1 MAAPRV
7 TVAVPSLDQGR
18 FIGQAL
24 ESIFAQGVEVEV
36 FVMDAGSN
44 DGTLSVIGRYQDRLA
59 GWRSHPDAGQA
70 AAINEGI
77 ARGTAPYVC
86 WLNSDD
92 WWLPGALPKL
102 IAALEQPVAPGQNV
116 APAKNVAPTQAGAQ
130 SPPFAFGR
138 VSNYDDETGHTRA
151 NLEVHPF
158 RERLFAQFC
167 TVAQPATL
175 IRRSAWEAVG
185 GLDETLHLA
194 MDYDLWWRLYRQGG
208 RPAFVDAQLAMNR
221 RYRETKTTSQRR
233 AHYDEAIAVV
243 RKHYGRVPIKWY
255 LAQPF
260 AVWLR
265 SRIGR

>member
-7 TVAVPSLDQGR
+7 TVAVPSFNQGR
-18 FIGQAL
+18 FLGQCL
-24 ESIFAQGVEVEV
+24 ESIFAQGVDVEV

-44 DGTLSVIGRYQDRLA
+44 DGTLAVIGKWQDRLA
-59 GWRSHPDAGQA
+59 GWRSAPDAGQA

-77 ARGTAPYVC
+77 ARGSAPYVC

-92 WWLPGALPKL
+92 WWLPGAVGKL
-102 IAALEQPVAPGQNV
+102 VQGLEADSAA
-116 APAKNVAPTQAGAQ
+116 
-130 SPPFAFGR
+130 PFAFGR
-138 VSNYDDETGHTRA
+138 VSNFDDETGRTRA

-158 RERLFAQFC
+158 REKLFAQFC

-175 IRRSAWEAVG
+175 IRRSAWEAVR
-185 GLDETLHLA
+185 GLDESLHFA

-208 RPAFVDAQLAMNR
+208 KPAFVDAQLAMNR
-221 RYRETKTTSQRR
+221 RYPQTKTTSQRR

-265 SRIGR
+265 SMLRR

>member
-1 MAAPRV
+1 MAVPRV

-18 FIGQAL
+18 FIGQCL

-44 DGTLSVIGRYQDRLA
+44 DGTLSVIGQWRERLA

-102 IAALEQPVAPGQNV
+102 IQALEQPAT
-116 APAKNVAPTQAGAQ
+116 PAEPGAQ

-138 VSNYDDETGHTRA
+138 VSNYEEETGRTRA

-158 RERLFAQFC
+158 REKLFAQFC

-185 GLDETLHLA
+185 GLDETLHFA
-194 MDYDLWWRLYRQGG
+194 MDYDLWWKLYRKGG

-221 RYRETKTTSQRR
+221 RHPETKTTSQRR

-265 SRIGR
+265 SKIGR

>member
-18 FIGQAL
+18 FLGHAL
-24 ESIFAQGVEVEV
+24 ESIFAQGVDVEV
-36 FVMDAGSN
+36 FVMDAGSD
-44 DGTLSVIGRYQDRLA
+44 DGTLAVIGKWQDRLA
-59 GWRSHPDAGQA
+59 GWRSHPDDGQA

-77 ARGTAPYVC
+77 SRGTAPYVC

-102 IAALEQPVAPGQNV
+102 IEALEADTR
-116 APAKNVAPTQAGAQ
+116 A
-130 SPPFAFGR
+130 PFAFGR
-138 VSNYDDETGHTRA
+138 VSNYDDETGRTRA

-175 IRRSAWEAVG
+175 IRRSAWEAAG
-185 GLDETLHLA
+185 GLDESLHFA
-194 MDYDLWWRLYRQGG
+194 MDYDLWWRLYRQFGI
-208 RPAFVDAQLAMNR
+208 PAFVDAPLAMNR
-221 RYRETKTTSQRR
+221 RYRETKTTAKRR
-233 AHYDEAIAVV
+233 EHYDEAIAVV
-243 RKHYGRVPIKWY
+243 RKHYGRVPMKWY

-260 AVWLR
+260 SVWLR
-265 SRIGR
+265 SKIGR